1 VKKWL
6 IAIVVYIGLI
16 AVCCIA
22 IYAVP
27 FLGDKLERTYIA
39 EYGRIDVTDEVSAF
53 IVRDEKV
60 YAASQPSRIKRA
72 AEEGKLIIGNTKVV
86 ELTPDDAAIKAEK
99 EAAYNEKKKGKSSK
113 TPDAGRYT
121 DIMTELGDSVTST
134 EDGTSKNAGY
144 VSYHVDG
151 AEAKLNTNDIDDL
164 TYEDLKDLTGRS
176 AIATPKSKCG
186 TGYPVFKV
194 VRNGRW
200 YLVYYLD
207 NKKAGKY
214 SPGNTVTIDMDG
226 QKVDVTVSQVETG
239 KKQTKI
245 VLSCKSFFDG
255 FLEIRNLDT
264 KVTVESA
271 EGLMLENQ
279 SIVDAPDGKRGVFVK
294 NKLGDHVF
302 KPVRVKADDG
312 RKCVAYSDIYMD
324 DEGNYVETIG
334 TYDEIIANPSDDDI
348 KSLEKEHKKEK
359 AEESK
364 KQKEE
369 APPANAVPVT
379 GE

>member
-1 VKKWL
+1 MKKWL

-39 EYGRIDVTDEVSAF
+39 EYGSIDVTDEVSAF

-60 YAASQPSRIKRA
+60 YTAAQPSHIKRQ

-86 ELTPDDAAIKAEK
+86 ELTPDEAGIKAEK
-99 EAAYNEKKKGKSSK
+99 EAAAEGKNKGKSGK
-113 TPDAGRYT
+113 GLTQGRYT
-121 DIMTELGDSVTST
+121 DIVSELGDSVAVTS
-134 EDGTSKNAGY
+134 DGTSKNAGY

-151 AEAKLNTNDIDDL
+151 VEAKLSTNAIDDL
-164 TYEDLKDLTGRS
+164 TYEDLKDLTGRK
-176 AIATPKSKCG
+176 ALATPKSTCG

-194 VRNGRW
+194 VRNGKW

-207 NKKAGKY
+207 NKEAGKY
-214 SPGNTVTIDMDG
+214 YPGNTVKVDMDG
-226 QKVDVTVSQVETG
+226 QEVTVTISDVQTG
-239 KKQTKI
+239 KKQTKV

-255 FLEIRNLDT
+255 FLEMRNLDT
-264 KVTVESA
+264 TVTVESA
-271 EGLMLENQ
+271 EGLLLEDQ
-279 SIVDAPDGKRGVFVK
+279 SIVDAPDGMRGVFVK
-294 NKLGDHVF
+294 DKLGNHVF

-334 TYDEIIANPSDDDI
+334 TYDEIIANPTDDDM
-348 KSLEKEHKKEK
+348 KSLEKTNPKEK
-359 AEESK
+359 PEDK
-364 KQKEE
+364 KAKEE
-369 APPANAVPVT
+369 VPAGNTVPVT

>member
-1 VKKWL
+1 MKKWL

-39 EYGRIDVTDEVSAF
+39 EYGSVDVTDEVSAF

-60 YAASQPSRIKRA
+60 YAAAQASRIKRL

-86 ELTPDDAAIKAEK
+86 ELTPDETAIKAEK
-99 EAAYNEKKKGKSSK
+99 EAASEGKNAGKSGK
-113 TPDAGRYT
+113 GLTQGRYT
-121 DIMTELGDSVTST
+121 DIMSELGDSAGST

-151 AEAKLNTNDIDDL
+151 AEAKLSTNAIDEL
-164 TYEDLKDLTGRS
+164 SYEDFRELTGRR
-176 AIATPKSKCG
+176 ALATPKSKCG

-194 VRNGRW
+194 VRNGKW
-200 YLVYYLD
+200 YLVYYIS
-207 NKKAGKY
+207 NEEAEKY
-214 SPGNTVTIDMDG
+214 YPGDTVTVELDG
-226 QKVDVTVSQVETG
+226 QEVSAKISDVQAG
-239 KKQTKI
+239 KKQSKV

-264 KVTVESA
+264 TVTVESA
-271 EGLMLENQ
+271 EGLRLEDQ
-279 SIVDAPDGKRGVFVK
+279 SIVEAPDGKRGVFVK
-294 NKLGDHVF
+294 DKLGNHVF
-302 KPVRVKADDG
+302 TPVKVKADDG
-312 RKCVAYSDIYMD
+312 KRCVAYSDIYMD

-348 KSLEKEHKKEK
+348 KSLEKTNPKEK
-359 AEESK
+359 SEDK
-364 KQKEE
+364 KTEKEE
-369 APPANAVPVT
+369 TPPRNAVPVT